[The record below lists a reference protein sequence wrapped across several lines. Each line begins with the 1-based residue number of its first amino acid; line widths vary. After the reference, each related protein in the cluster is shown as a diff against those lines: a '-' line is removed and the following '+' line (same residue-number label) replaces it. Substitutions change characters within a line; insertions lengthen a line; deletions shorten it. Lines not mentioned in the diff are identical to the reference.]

1 MSSPTDPRVP
11 VGFVWTFPAIID
23 RIVDGDTLVCH
34 LLIFAE
40 NTEHGVNVRLEGCN
54 AIELRDQF
62 GREAQAYLAALAPPG
77 TAVMLLH
84 RKREKFGR
92 FLARA
97 LLADGTDLST
107 AMLTAKASDGAT
119 PLAVPYSG

>member
-1 MSSPTDPRVP
+1 MSDLRAPA
-11 VGFVWTFPAIID
+11 GFVWQFPAVID
-23 RIVDGDTLVCH
+23 RVVDGDSLEVH
-34 LLIFAE
+34 VLRGADDV
-40 NTEHGVNVRLEGCN
+40 EHGVNVRLEGMN
-54 AIELRDQF
+54 AIELKAEF

-77 TAVMLLH
+77 TPITLLH

-97 LLADGTDLST
+97 ILADGTDLST
-107 AMLTAKASDGAT
+107 AMLTAKASDGET

>member
-1 MSSPTDPRVP
+1 MSDLRAPA
-11 VGFVWTFPAIID
+11 GFVWQFPAVID
-23 RIVDGDTLVCH
+23 RIVDGDSLEVH
-34 LLIFAE
+34 VLRGADDVD
-40 NTEHGVNVRLEGCN
+40 HGVNVRLEGMN

-77 TAVMLLH
+77 TAIMLLH
-84 RKREKFGR
+84 RRREKFGR
-92 FLARA
+92 LLARA

-107 AMLTAKASDGAT
+107 ALLTAKASDGMT

>member
-1 MSSPTDPRVP
+1 MSDLRAPA
-11 VGFVWTFPAIID
+11 GFVWQFPAVID
-23 RIVDGDTLVCH
+23 RIVDGDSLEVH
-34 LLIFAE
+34 VLRAADE
-40 NTEHGVNVRLEGCN
+40 TEHGVNVRLEGMN
-54 AIELRDQF
+54 ATELRDQF

-77 TAVMLLH
+77 TAIMLLH
-84 RKREKFGR
+84 RRREKFGR

-107 AMLTAKASDGAT
+107 ALLTAKASDGTT